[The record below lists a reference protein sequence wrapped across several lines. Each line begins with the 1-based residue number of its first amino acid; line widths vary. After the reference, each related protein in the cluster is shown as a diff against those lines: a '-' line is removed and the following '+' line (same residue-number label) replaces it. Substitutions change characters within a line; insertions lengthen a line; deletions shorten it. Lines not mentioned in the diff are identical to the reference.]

1 VSDRRREE
9 EDRPARE
16 GKDRPRHRRKDRPDR
31 ENVEGLSREL
41 EDYRARM
48 REARRARYHRHAHP
62 HSDRRSGHSPFRGP
76 ERPPYPYHRPHPS
89 DPNWQAWDR
98 WWRHQRHLHARL
110 ARKRGRS
117 LFLRFFLVF
126 GVVALLSAGGIAAFA
141 ALVARV
147 VERQGAVGPL
157 VWAAG
162 CGLSLALP
170 LLALSLAI
178 RGFRGIAHPLAD
190 VMEAAEAVAG
200 GDLTARIEET
210 SHGPFGKLG
219 RTFNRMVEELARTEE
234 QRRNLTADVAHELR
248 TPLHI
253 IQGNLEGILDG
264 VYEPT
269 AEHITATLE
278 ETHLL
283 ARLIE
288 DLRML
293 SAAESG
299 QLVLRKEPV
308 RAGDLLADAATSF
321 GGGAEAAGID
331 LRVEAADDAA
341 NTILAVDAA
350 RVSQVLGNLVAN
362 ALRYTPQGGAITLGA
377 RRAKGGVVLTVRDT
391 GEGIPAEDLPYV
403 FDRFWRGDR
412 ARTHAEGVGGGL
424 GLPIA
429 RQLVELHGG
438 RIEVDSA
445 AGQGTIF
452 TIWLPLDGASAQGEP
467 AGITPSGG

>member
-1 VSDRRREE
+1 MPRRDHEREDRPRRRREE
-9 EDRPARE
+9 RS
-16 GKDRPRHRRKDRPDR
+16 DR
-31 ENVEGLSREL
+31 ERAEHPSRNAA
-41 EDYRARM
+41 DYRARM
-48 REARRARYHRHAHP
+48 HEARHARHY
-62 HSDRRSGHSPFRGP
+62 RRSGDPHLRGP
-76 ERPPYPYHRPHPS
+76 DRPPHPYHRPHPS
-89 DPNWQAWDR
+89 DPDRQAWER

-117 LFLRFFLVF
+117 LFLHLYLVF
-126 GVVALLSAGGIAAFA
+126 GVLALLSAGGIAAFA
-141 ALVARV
+141 VLVARV
-147 VERQGAVGPL
+147 VEQQGAVGPL

-170 LLALSLAI
+170 LLALSLAV
-178 RGFRGIAHPLAD
+178 RAFRGIAHPLAD
-190 VMEAAEAVAG
+190 VLSAAEAVAG

-219 RTFNRMVEELARTEE
+219 RTFNRMVDELERTEE

-248 TPLHI
+248 NPLHI
-253 IQGNLEGILDG
+253 IQGNLEGVLDG

-269 AEHITATLE
+269 PEHIAATLE

-299 QLVLRKEPV
+299 QLVLRREPV

-321 GGGAEAAGID
+321 GGVAETAGVD
-331 LRVEAADDAA
+331 LRIEVSDDAS
-341 NTILAVDAA
+341 NTLLPVDAA
-350 RVSQVLGNLVAN
+350 RINQVLGNLITN
-362 ALRYTPQGGAITLGA
+362 ALRYTPEGGAITLGA
-377 RRAKGGVVLTVRDT
+377 RRAEEAVVLTVRDT
-391 GEGIPAEDLPYV
+391 GAGIPAADLPFM

-438 RIEVDSA
+438 HIEVESA
-445 AGQGTIF
+445 VGRGTTF
-452 TIWLPLDGASAQGEP
+452 TIWLPVEDASALG
-467 AGITPSGG
+467 

>member
-1 VSDRRREE
+1 VPRRSREG
-9 EDRPARE
+9 EDRPEYERE
-16 GKDRPRHRRKDRPDR
+16 DRPDR
-31 ENVEGLSREL
+31 EKEE
-41 EDYRARM
+41 
-48 REARRARYHRHAHP
+48 RRARRWEERASRHHHPHLHRH
-62 HSDRRSGHSPFRGP
+62 
-76 ERPPYPYHRPHPS
+76 RPPHLT
-89 DPNWQAWDR
+89 DEQWEKWLR
-98 WWRHQRHLHARL
+98 WRRRQRLLHARL
-110 ARKRGRS
+110 DRRRGRS
-117 LFLRFFLVF
+117 LFLRFLTMF
-126 GVVALLSAGGIAAFA
+126 GVVALLTAGGITAFA
-141 ALVARV
+141 MLVARV
-147 VERQGAVGPL
+147 VELRGAVGPV

-162 CGLSLALP
+162 CGLSLILP
-170 LLALSLAI
+170 LLGSLLSVRA
-178 RGFRGIAHPLAD
+178 FRGIAHPLAD
-190 VMEAAEAVAG
+190 VLGAAEAVAG
-200 GDLTARIEET
+200 GDLTARVEET
-210 SHGPFGKLG
+210 PPGPFGKLG
-219 RTFNRMVEELARTEE
+219 RTFNRMVEELERTEE

-269 AEHITATLE
+269 PEHINATLE

-299 QLVLRKEPV
+299 QLVLRREPV

-321 GGGAEAAGID
+321 GGGAESAGID
-331 LRVEAADDAA
+331 LRVDAQVDAA
-341 NTILAVDAA
+341 NTILTVDAA
-350 RVSQVLGNLVAN
+350 RMSQVLGNLVAN
-362 ALRYTPQGGAITLGA
+362 ALRYTPGGGTITLGA
-377 RRAKGGVVLTVRDT
+377 RRAKDAVMLTVSDT
-391 GEGIPAEDLPYV
+391 GAGIPAEDLPFV

-438 RIEVDSA
+438 HIEVDSA

-452 TIWLPLDGASAQGEP
+452 TIWLPVEDASALG
-467 AGITPSGG
+467 

>member
-1 VSDRRREE
+1 MHHHRDDER

-16 GKDRPRHRRKDRPDR
+16 GKDRPRRRRKDRSDR

-41 EDYRARM
+41 EEYRARI
-48 REARRARYHRHAHP
+48 REARRAFHHRRQGYP
-62 HSDRRSGHSPFRGP
+62 HFRGP
-76 ERPPYPYHRPHPS
+76 DRPPYPYRRPDPS
-89 DPNWQAWDR
+89 DPDWQAWER

-126 GVVALLSAGGIAAFA
+126 GVVALLSAGGIGAFA

-170 LLALSLAI
+170 LLALTLAVQ
-178 RGFRGIAHPLAD
+178 GFRGIAHPLAD
-190 VMEAAEAVAG
+190 VMGAAEAVAG
-200 GDLTARIEET
+200 GDLTARVEET
-210 SHGPFGKLG
+210 SRGPFGRLG
-219 RTFNRMVEELARTEE
+219 RTFNRMVEELERTEE

-253 IQGNLEGILDG
+253 IQGNLEGVLDG

-269 AEHITATLE
+269 PEHITATLE

-299 QLVLRKEPV
+299 QLVLRTEPV

-321 GGGAEAAGID
+321 GGVAEAAGID
-331 LRVEAADDAA
+331 LRVEAAGDVA
-341 NTILAVDAA
+341 NTSLTVDAA
-350 RVSQVLGNLVAN
+350 RMNQVLGNLVTN
-362 ALRYTPQGGAITLGA
+362 ALRYTPGGGAITLGA
-377 RRAKGGVVLTVRDT
+377 RRAEGGVALTVRDT
-391 GEGIPAEDLPYV
+391 GAGIPAEDLPFV

-452 TIWLPLDGASAQGEP
+452 TIWLPFGDASTLG
-467 AGITPSGG
+467 

>member
-1 VSDRRREE
+1 M
-9 EDRPARE
+9 
-16 GKDRPRHRRKDRPDR
+16 
-31 ENVEGLSREL
+31 EGLSREL
-41 EDYRARM
+41 EEYRARM
-48 REARRARYHRHAHP
+48 HEARRAYHI
-62 HSDRRSGHSPFRGP
+62 RRSGHHHFRGP
-76 ERPPYPYHRPHPS
+76 ERPPYPYRRPDPS
-89 DPNWQAWDR
+89 DPDWQAWER
-98 WWRHQRHLHARL
+98 WWRHQRYLHSRL

-126 GVVALLSAGGIAAFA
+126 GVVALLSAGGIGAFA

-147 VERQGAVGPL
+147 VEQQGAVGPL

-170 LLALSLAI
+170 LLALTLAVQ
-178 RGFRGIAHPLAD
+178 GFRGIAHPLAD
-190 VMEAAEAVAG
+190 VMGAAEAVAG
-200 GDLTARIEET
+200 GDLTARVEET
-210 SHGPFGKLG
+210 SRGPFGKLG
-219 RTFNRMVEELARTEE
+219 RTFNRMVEELERTEE

-253 IQGNLEGILDG
+253 IQGNLEGVLDG

-269 AEHITATLE
+269 PEHINATLE

-299 QLVLRKEPV
+299 QLVLRTEPV

-321 GGGAEAAGID
+321 GGVAEAAGID

-341 NTILAVDAA
+341 NTLLTVDAA
-350 RVSQVLGNLVAN
+350 RMNQVLGNLVAN
-362 ALRYTPQGGAITLGA
+362 ALRYTPEGGAITLGA
-377 RRAKGGVVLTVRDT
+377 RRAAGGVTLTVRDT
-391 GEGIPAEDLPYV
+391 GVGIPAEDLPFV

-438 RIEVDSA
+438 QIEVDSA

-452 TIWLPLDGASAQGEP
+452 TIWLPVGDASAPG
-467 AGITPSGG
+467 

>member
-1 VSDRRREE
+1 VPHRDHEREN
-9 EDRPARE
+9 RPADE
-16 GKDRPRHRRKDRPDR
+16 GEDHPRRRRKDHLDR

-41 EDYRARM
+41 EDYRARLH
-48 REARRARYHRHAHP
+48 EARRAYHA
-62 HSDRRSGHSPFRGP
+62 RRSGHRHFRGP
-76 ERPPYPYHRPHPS
+76 ERPPYPYRRPHPS
-89 DPNWQAWDR
+89 DPDRQAWER
-98 WWRHQRHLHARL
+98 WWRHQRYLHARL
-110 ARKRGRS
+110 ARKRGRN

-126 GVVALLSAGGIAAFA
+126 GVVALLSAGGIGAFA

-170 LLALSLAI
+170 LLALTLAVQ
-178 RGFRGIAHPLAD
+178 GFRGIAHPLAD
-190 VMEAAEAVAG
+190 VMGAAEAVAG
-200 GDLTARIEET
+200 GDLTARVEET
-210 SHGPFGKLG
+210 SRGPFGRLG
-219 RTFNRMVEELARTEE
+219 RTFNRMVEELERTEE

-253 IQGNLEGILDG
+253 IQGNLEGVLDG

-269 AEHITATLE
+269 PEHITATLE

-299 QLVLRKEPV
+299 QLVLRTEPV

-321 GGGAEAAGID
+321 GGVAEAAGID

-341 NTILAVDAA
+341 NTLLTVDAA
-350 RVSQVLGNLVAN
+350 RMNQVLGNLVAN
-362 ALRYTPQGGAITLGA
+362 ALRYTPEGGAITLGA
-377 RRAKGGVVLTVRDT
+377 RRAAGGITLTVRDT
-391 GEGIPAEDLPYV
+391 GVGIPAEDLPFV

-452 TIWLPLDGASAQGEP
+452 TIWLPVGDASALG
-467 AGITPSGG
+467 